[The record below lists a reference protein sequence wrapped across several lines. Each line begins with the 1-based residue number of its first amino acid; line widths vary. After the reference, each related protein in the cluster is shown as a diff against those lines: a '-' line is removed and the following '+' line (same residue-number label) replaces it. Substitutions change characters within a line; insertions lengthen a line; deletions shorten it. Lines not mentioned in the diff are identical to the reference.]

1 MDEVENA
8 LISVLLPVG
17 SLRPWLAECLE
28 SIKNSS
34 NDLNVELII
43 VLNNV
48 NDSDKEIVI
57 NLVKKIW
64 GRDSQVLIDKSDN
77 LAEVLNAGIKR
88 ANGQFIA
95 RIDDDDLMERDRLLN
110 QIKHFNKYPKTVL
123 IGGST
128 RVIDKNGQQIRVN
141 HFPTNNNQIQQAIK
155 YGNCFSHSTVMFS
168 KKHAVSVGMY
178 ESKYLFAEDYQL
190 WTKIAKT
197 GEMYN
202 LDIPVG
208 SYRLHESQSNL
219 KEKKTQVLTIK
230 QIIQEIAI
238 TDFQEIHNPNR
249 KKITRKNFKFKGNK
263 GVLISVILS
272 RQYFAIA
279 RLFADDEQ
287 RFNRRSIINL
297 LISFIINP
305 IEFSRLV
312 LSVKSARSR
321 EGFKLDDFS
330 GNIHKI

>member
-1 MDEVENA
+1 MDEVENV

-28 SIKNSS
+28 SIKHSS

-43 VLNNV
+43 VLNNLNV
-48 NDSDKEIVI
+48 SEEKIVS

-64 GRDSQVLIDKSDN
+64 GRDFQVLLDESNN
-77 LAEVLNAGIKR
+77 LADVLNAGIQR

-95 RIDDDDLMERDRLLN
+95 RIDDDDLMERDRLSS
-110 QIKHFNKYPKTVL
+110 QIKHFDKYPKTVL

-128 RVIDKNGQQIRVN
+128 RVIDKYGQQIRVN
-141 HFPTNNNQIQQAIK
+141 HFPTSNDQIKQAIK
-155 YGNCFSHSTVMFS
+155 YGNCFAHSTVMFS
-168 KKHAVSVGMY
+168 KKHAVRVGMY
-178 ESKYLFAEDYQL
+178 DSKYLFAEDYQL
-190 WTKIAKT
+190 WTKLAQT

-219 KEKKTQVLTIK
+219 KEKKTQVLSIK
-230 QIIQEIAI
+230 QIIQEIAAS
-238 TDFQEIHNPNR
+238 DSQEIHNPKR
-249 KKITRKNFKFKGNK
+249 KKIKKKNGKFKGNE
-263 GVLISVILS
+263 GVMISVILS

-287 RFNRRSIINL
+287 RFNRKSVINL
-297 LISFIINP
+297 LISFMINP
-305 IEFSRLV
+305 IEFSRLI
-312 LSVKSARSR
+312 LLAKSARSR
-321 EGFKLDDFS
+321 EGF
-330 GNIHKI
+330 

>member
-1 MDEVENA
+1 M
-8 LISVLLPVG
+8 LLPVG

-43 VLNNV
+43 VLNNLNV
-48 NDSDKEIVI
+48 SEEKIVS

-64 GRDSQVLIDKSDN
+64 GRDFQVLLDESDN
-77 LAEVLNAGIKR
+77 LADVLNAGIQR

-95 RIDDDDLMERDRLLN
+95 RIDDDDLMERDRLSN

-128 RVIDKNGQQIRVN
+128 RVIDKYGQQIRVN
-141 HFPTNNNQIQQAIK
+141 HFPTSNDQIKQAIK
-155 YGNCFSHSTVMFS
+155 YGNCFAHSTVMFS
-168 KKHAVSVGMY
+168 KKHAVRVGMY

-190 WTKIAKT
+190 WTKLAQT

-202 LDIPVG
+202 LDSPVG
-208 SYRLHESQSNL
+208 SYRLHESQTNL
-219 KEKKTQVLTIK
+219 KKKKIQVLSIK
-230 QIIQEIAI
+230 QIIQEIAVS
-238 TDFQEIHNPNR
+238 DFQGIHTPKWKKIMR
-249 KKITRKNFKFKGNK
+249 KKGKFKGNES
-263 GVLISVILS
+263 VMNSVILS

-279 RLFADDEQ
+279 RLFADDVQ
-287 RFNRRSIINL
+287 RFNLKSITNL
-297 LISFIINP
+297 LISFMLNP

-312 LSVKSARSR
+312 LSAKSTRSKER
-321 EGFKLDDFS
+321 FLT
-330 GNIHKI
+330 